1 MISPFVSKADPTH
14 DFGGYTMKRAIAL
27 LLAILSVLSLA
38 ACASGKEAAT
48 ETSAPVA
55 AAELDDSS
63 NKVVIYSGAEEY
75 RNEYFMKRLKEQF
88 PDYDISIEYMPT
100 GNLAAKLAAEG
111 TDTDMDLFYDLDYSY
126 AGLVEQYLADVSD
139 YDQSIYMED
148 CKVASNKYL
157 CETRNGGA
165 IIINPDV
172 LAAKGLEEPTCY
184 ADLIKP
190 EYKGLVSMPNPKSSG
205 TGYMFVKSLVNAWG
219 EEKAFEYFDALAENI
234 LQFTSSGSG
243 PVNAL
248 VQGEAAIGLGMTAQ
262 AVTAINEGA
271 NLKILFFEEGSP
283 FSLYG
288 FAMPEGKQNRKAVR
302 DVFDFFY
309 TTLVPEDK
317 ALYYPEQI
325 YVDKTFDIENYPTN
339 INYADMSGNTT
350 EEKTRL
356 LENWE
361 Y

>member
-1 MISPFVSKADPTH
+1 MKKLISWMLLAV
-14 DFGGYTMKRAIAL
+14 L
-27 LLAILSVLSLA
+27 LLPAVFA
-38 ACASGKEAAT
+38 AADEARF
-48 ETSAPVA
+48 SAPA
-55 AAELDDSS
+55 LSENLDTSS

-75 RNEYFMKRLKEQF
+75 RNEYFMQELKKRF

-111 TDTDMDLFYDLDYSY
+111 TDTDIDIIFDLDYGY
-126 AGLVEQYLADVSD
+126 AGLVEQYLCDLSE
-139 YDQSIYMED
+139 YDQSIYTED
-148 CKVASNKYL
+148 VIAASGKYMAE
-157 CETRNGGA
+157 CRNGGA

-172 LAAKGLEEPTCY
+172 LAAKGLAEPTCY
-184 ADLIKP
+184 ADLIRP
-190 EYKGLVSMPNPKSSG
+190 EYKGLISMPSPKSSG
-205 TGYMFVKSLVNAWG
+205 TGYMFVKNLVNAWG
-219 EEKAFEYFDALAENI
+219 EDKAFDYFDALAENI

-248 VQGEAAIGLGMTAQ
+248 IQGEVAIGLGMTAQ
-262 AVTAINEGA
+262 AVTKINEGA

-288 FAMPEGKQNRKAVR
+288 FAMPEGKQNKKAVR
-302 DVFDFFY
+302 EVFNYFY
-309 TTLVPEDK
+309 TNLIPEDK
-317 ALYYPEQI
+317 ERFYPEKI
-325 YVDKTFDIENYPTN
+325 YKELDFSITNYPTG
-339 INYADMSGNTT
+339 IPYGDMSNNTT

>member
-1 MISPFVSKADPTH
+1 MSR
-14 DFGGYTMKRAIAL
+14 MKRILTTMLSCATLIA
-27 LLAILSVLSLA
+27 LA
-38 ACASGKEAAT
+38 ACGSTGASAETPKET
-48 ETSAPVA
+48 
-55 AAELDDSS
+55 D
-63 NKVVIYSGAEEY
+63 NRVVIYSGAEEY
-75 RNEYFMKRLKEQF
+75 RNEYFLNRLNEQF
-88 PDYDISIEYMPT
+88 PDYNITIEYMPT

-111 TDTDMDLFYDLDYSY
+111 TDTDMDIFYDLDFSY
-126 AGLVEQYLADVSD
+126 AGLVEQYLADVSF
-139 YDQSIYMED
+139 YDQSIFVDD
-148 CKVASNKYL
+148 CKVENGRYL
-157 CETRNGGA
+157 AATRNGGA

-172 LAAKGLEEPTCY
+172 LEEKGLPEPTSY
-184 ADLIKP
+184 RDLLKP
-190 EYKGLVSMPNPKSSG
+190 EYKGLVSMPDPKSSG

-219 EEKAFEYFDALAENI
+219 EEQAFEYFNALADNI

-262 AVTAINEGA
+262 AVTAINDGA

-283 FSLYG
+283 YSLYG
-288 FAMPEGKQNRKAVR
+288 YAIPDGKQDRQCVK

-309 TTLVPEDK
+309 STLVMEDK
-317 ALYYPEQI
+317 ELYYPEQ
-325 YVDKTFDIENYPTN
+325 VFVNQVNNIENYPTD
-339 INYADMSGNTT
+339 IPYADMRGNTT

>member
-1 MISPFVSKADPTH
+1 
-14 DFGGYTMKRAIAL
+14 MKKMIAL
-27 LLAILSVLSLA
+27 LLMAATLLGLA
-38 ACASGKEAAT
+38 ACASAEEMNIIAPTAT
-48 ETSAPVA
+48 V
-55 AAELDDSS
+55 ELDDSS
-63 NKVVIYSGAEEY
+63 NRVVIYSGAEEY
-75 RNEYFMKRLKEQF
+75 RNEYFLKRLNEQF
-88 PDYDISIEYMPT
+88 PNYDISIEYMPT

-111 TDTDMDLFYDLDYSY
+111 TDTDMDIFYDLDYSY

-139 YDQSIYMED
+139 YDQSIYMDD
-148 CKVASNKYL
+148 CVVASNKYL

-172 LAAKGLEEPTCY
+172 LAAKGLAEPTSF

-205 TGYMFVKSLVNAWG
+205 TGYMFVKMLVNAWG
-219 EEKAFEYFDALAENI
+219 EDKAFDYFDALAENI

-262 AVTAINEGA
+262 AVTAINDGA

-288 FAMPEGKQNRKAVR
+288 FAMPEGKQYRKAVR

-325 YVDKTFDIENYPTN
+325 YKDKIFEIKNYPNN
-339 INYADMSGNTT
+339 ITYGDMSGNTT

-356 LENWE
+356 LDNWE

>member
-1 MISPFVSKADPTH
+1 MKKVISL
-14 DFGGYTMKRAIAL
+14 ILAL
-27 LLAILSVLSLA
+27 ITLLSLA
-38 ACASGKEAAT
+38 ACASGEEASAEGSKIT
-48 ETSAPVA
+48 APVTTS
-55 AAELDDSS
+55 ELDDSS
-63 NKVVIYSGAEEY
+63 SRVVIYSGAEEY
-75 RNEYFMKRLKEQF
+75 RNEYFMQRLTEQF

-111 TDTDMDLFYDLDYSY
+111 TDTDMDIFYDLDYSY

-139 YDQSIYMED
+139 YDQSIYMDD
-148 CKVASNKYL
+148 CVVDSNKYL

-172 LAAKGLEEPTCY
+172 LAAKGLPKPTSF

-190 EYKGLVSMPNPKSSG
+190 EYKGLISMPSPKSSG
-205 TGYMFVKSLVNAWG
+205 TGYMFVKMLVNTWG
-219 EEKAFEYFDALAENI
+219 EDEAFEYFDALAENI

-271 NLKILFFEEGSP
+271 NLEILFFEEGSP

-302 DVFDFFY
+302 EVFDFFY

-325 YVDKTFDIENYPTN
+325 YKDRTFEIENYPTN
-339 INYADMSGNTT
+339 ITYGDMSGNTT

-356 LENWE
+356 LDNWE